1 MNTLEYK
8 EFLLNLRND
17 FYERNNFEAVKKV
30 TLELNNL

>member
-17 FYERNNFEAVKKV
+17 FYERNNFEAAEKV